1 MKNFGL
7 IGAAGYIA
15 PRHIQAIK
23 ETGNLLVAAMDPN
36 DSVGILDRYFPE
48 VKFFTEIERFDR
60 HLEKLRRAGE
70 GERIQF
76 MSICS
81 PNYLHDAHARLAMR
95 LGAHAICE
103 KPLVINPWNVDAIRT
118 IEQETG
124 CRVYTVLQLR
134 LSSMAM
140 DLKQQLES
148 DRSRKRA
155 DVVLSCVTRRG
166 PWYHTSWKGQEQK
179 SGGIAVNIGIHLFDL
194 LTWLFGPAHD
204 QRVYLATPSR
214 MCGRLELEWASVQWF
229 LSVDQQDLPAG
240 YREAGKAAFRSLTLD
255 GRDIEFSDGFT
266 DLHTRVYRDILDG
279 GGFGLDDAKPAIELV
294 HQIRKCPV
302 TSPEKGAHPLLYRG
316 MR

>member
-1 MKNFGL
+1 VKNFGL

-15 PRHIQAIK
+15 PRHIQAIQ

-36 DSVGILDRYFPE
+36 DSVGILDRHFPE
-48 VKFFTEIERFDR
+48 AKFFTEIERFDR

-103 KPLVINPWNVDAIRT
+103 KPLVINPWNVDALRT
-118 IEQETG
+118 IQAETG

-140 DLKQQLES
+140 ELAQQLKR

-155 DVVLSCVTRRG
+155 DVVLTCVTRRG

-204 QRVYLATPSR
+204 QRVYLATPAR
-214 MCGRLELEWASVQWF
+214 TCGRLELEWASVQWF
-229 LSVDQQDLPAG
+229 LSVDKADLPPG
-240 YREAGKAAFRSLTLD
+240 YLEAGKAAFRSLALD
-255 GRDIEFSDGFT
+255 GQEYEFSDGFA
-266 DLHTRVYRDILDG
+266 DLHTRVYRDILAG
-279 GGFGLDDAKPAIELV
+279 GGFGLDDAKPAIDLV
-294 HQIRKCPV
+294 HRIRNCPL
-302 TSPEKGAHPLLYRG
+302 TTPEDGAHPLLYRG
-316 MR
+316 RR